1 MNTKI
6 KGLQDEALKFT
17 AKARAIAE
25 KAQAE
30 GRDFTAQEKADY
42 DAAMFQAK
50 SHLDQLKTLKSDEK
64 IMADAKA
71 LAARLGSPVDEKGN
85 PVGGFTGGGLT
96 RTKGRVGL
104 AGKAGR
110 ELAVRLAEGMVDGQK
125 ALLPSGTAHAGV
137 PLLPEI
143 VELGHPSNTLLDALV
158 ALPAPGPTFK
168 ALVQR
173 QRDNNAAPVA
183 EGETKPTSVFGLE
196 EIEVNLEV
204 LAHMSEPTPR
214 YWFDDND
221 ALQVFVQD
229 EMVRGL
235 RDALEA
241 QVLTGDGERPN
252 LQGILTM
259 SGIQVQAFTTDVARS
274 VRAAITKLEAAGH
287 EDNHVIVLSP
297 ADWEAA
303 ETARAE
309 GSGQLEAVANVTQR
323 AQRTLWGVPVVVSTA
338 LPGGTGLVLDRE
350 AVVVYTDDV
359 VDVRWSETVADDFQ
373 KNLVRARVES
383 RYAAVVSKPLGVV
396 KVATAA
402 TP

>member
-1 MNTKI
+1 MNAKI
-6 KGLQDEALKFT
+6 KALQNEALTFT
-17 AKARAIAE
+17 AKARALTE
-25 KAQAE
+25 KAQGE
-30 GRDFTAQEKADY
+30 GRDFTAAERSEY
-42 DAAMFQAK
+42 DAALAKAK
-50 SHLDQLKTLKSDEK
+50 SYLEQIKTLKADE
-64 IMADAKA
+64 AVLDQAKG
-71 LAARLGSPVDEKGN
+71 LAARLNGTTAIGPMDGL
-85 PVGGFTGGGLT
+85 GGGLSGAT
-96 RTKGRVGL
+96 KAKGRVGL
-104 AGKAGR
+104 SGKAGK
-110 ELAVRLAEGMVDGQK
+110 ELASRIADGMVDGQK
-125 ALLPSGTAHAGV
+125 ALLPAGTAHAGV
-137 PLLPEI
+137 PLLPEV

-183 EGETKPTSVFGLE
+183 EGDTKPTSVFGLE
-196 EIEVNLEV
+196 EVEVNLEV

-214 YWFDDND
+214 YWFEDND

-241 QVLTGDGERPN
+241 QVLTGDGTRPN
-252 LQGILTM
+252 LQGVLTT
-259 SGIQVQAFTTDVARS
+259 SGVQVQSFTTDVARS
-274 VRAAITKLEAAGH
+274 VRSAITKLEVAGH
-287 EDNHVIVLSP
+287 EDNHVIVLRP
-297 ADWEAA
+297 EDWEAA

-323 AQRTLWGVPVVVSTA
+323 AQRTLWGVPVVVSNA
-338 LPGGTGLVLDRE
+338 LPAGTGLVIDRE
-350 AVVVYTDDV
+350 AVVVYSDNV

-383 RYAAVVSKPLGVV
+383 RYAAVVTKPLGVV
-396 KVATAA
+396 RVATVA

>member
-1 MNTKI
+1 MNARI
-6 KGLQDEALKFT
+6 KSLQDEALKYT
-17 AKARAIAE
+17 TQARAIAE
-25 KAQAE
+25 KAQGE
-30 GRDFTAQEKADY
+30 RRDFTTQEKTEY
-42 DAAMFQAK
+42 DAAMAKAK
-50 SHLDQLKTLKSDEK
+50 SYLGQIKTLKSDEN
-64 IMADAKA
+64 ILAQAKA
-71 LAARLGSPVDEKGN
+71 LAAQIGPPVDEKGN
-85 PVGGFTGGGLT
+85 RLDGFSGGGAIKA
-96 RTKGRVGL
+96 KGRVGL
-104 AGKAGR
+104 SGKAGK
-110 ELAVRLAEGMVDGQK
+110 ELASRIADRMVDGQK
-125 ALLPSGTAHAGV
+125 ALLPAGTAHAGV

-183 EGETKPTSVFGLE
+183 EGQTKPTSVFGLE
-196 EIEVNLEV
+196 EVEVNLEV

-214 YWFDDND
+214 YWFEDND

-235 RDALEA
+235 RDALEG
-241 QVLTGDGERPN
+241 QVLTGDGTRPN
-252 LQGILTM
+252 LQGVLTT
-259 SGIQVQAFTTDVARS
+259 SGVQVQSFTTDVARS
-274 VRAAITKLEAAGH
+274 VRSAITKLEAAGH
-287 EDNHVIVLSP
+287 EDNHVIVLRP
-297 ADWEAA
+297 EDWEAA

-323 AQRTLWGVPVVVSTA
+323 AQRTLWGVPVVVSNA
-338 LPGGTGLVLDRE
+338 LPAGTGLVIDRE
-350 AVVVYTDDV
+350 AVVVYSDNV

-383 RYAAVVSKPLGVV
+383 RYAALVTKPLGVV
-396 KVATAA
+396 RVATVA

>member
-1 MNTKI
+1 MNAKI
-6 KGLQDEALKFT
+6 KALQNEALTFT
-17 AKARAIAE
+17 AKARALTE
-25 KAQAE
+25 KAQGE
-30 GRDFTAQEKADY
+30 RRDFTAAERSEY
-42 DAAMFQAK
+42 DAAMAKAK
-50 SHLDQLKTLKSDEK
+50 SYLEQIKTLKSDEK
-64 IMADAKA
+64 VLADAKA
-71 LAARLGSPVDEKGN
+71 LAAQIGDPVDEKGN
-85 PVGGFTGGGLT
+85 RLDGFSGGGAT
-96 RTKGRVGL
+96 KAKGRVGL
-104 AGKAGR
+104 SGKAGK
-110 ELAVRLAEGMVDGQK
+110 ELASRIAAGMVDGQK
-125 ALLPSGTAHAGV
+125 ALLPAGTAHAGV

-183 EGETKPTSVFGLE
+183 EGELKPTSVFGLE
-196 EIEVNLEV
+196 EVEVNLEV

-214 YWFDDND
+214 YWFEDND

-235 RDALEA
+235 RDALEG

-252 LQGILTM
+252 LQGVLTT
-259 SGIQVQAFTTDVARS
+259 SGVQVQSFTTDVARS
-274 VRAAITKLEAAGH
+274 VRSAITKLETAGH
-287 EDNHVIVLSP
+287 EDNHVIVLRP
-297 ADWEAA
+297 EDWEAA

-323 AQRTLWGVPVVVSTA
+323 AQRTLWGVPVVVSNA
-338 LPGGTGLVLDRE
+338 LPAGTGLVIDRE
-350 AVVVYTDDV
+350 AVVVYSDNV

-396 KVATAA
+396 RVATVA